1 LRREET
7 DWADIEGTSGA
18 GKGRR
23 ESDIEQEHRAA
34 AKRHSKTQRGGE
46 RRAGY
51 AGVRSREEGSSAGR
65 SMRGEEHQRERRVET
80 VEQQRGGY
88 TKSW

>member
-1 LRREET
+1 MRREET
-7 DWADIEGTSGA
+7 DWADIEGTSGV

-46 RRAGY
+46 RRAG
-51 AGVRSREEGSSAGR
+51 
-65 SMRGEEHQRERRVET
+65 
-80 VEQQRGGY
+80 
-88 TKSW
+88 